1 MPTLVEIRE
10 EIAAKSKQL
19 AEIFEQAGPDL
30 DLSKA
35 EALKAYADG
44 PSRAAEVKRRNDELS
59 ALGAK
64 RDELAELEGIGQRA
78 RATSEEHNRP
88 APGNRPAAPN
98 GKTARPIRNLA
109 EILSGSQE
117 YQAFQAGRL
126 KTATFELSPE
136 EYQLLQFEARYG
148 SEFRAAT
155 LTLGDINNPATRR
168 PGIVESAQEERTV
181 RDLMLQGETD
191 NNTLTYMEE
200 TTFTNAAATVAEA
213 GTKPESALN
222 FTERTDNVRK
232 IATWIPATRELLQ
245 DVRGLESYIRGR
257 LIFMVK
263 RTEEVQLL
271 TGDGVAPNILGLH
284 NRTGVQA
291 QAKGADPTPDAVYK
305 AMTLVRNTG
314 FAEPTAV
321 VFHPNDWQD
330 VRLLRTADGIYI
342 WGNPSDAGP
351 ERIWGLPIRQTT
363 AETENT
369 ALVGAFRPM
378 AQVFE
383 REGVTITV
391 STEHSTFFVEN
402 KVAIL
407 AEERIALAVYRPA
420 AFAKV
425 TGI

>member
-1 MPTLVEIRE
+1 MPTLVDVRE
-10 EIAAKSKQL
+10 EIAVKSKQL
-19 AEIFEQAGPDL
+19 AEIFEQAGAEL

-35 EALKAYADG
+35 EALKACADG
-44 PSRAAEVKRRNDELS
+44 ASRAAEVKRRNDELS
-59 ALGAK
+59 ALGAQ
-64 RDELAELEGIGQRA
+64 RDELAELEAIGQRA
-78 RATSEEHNRP
+78 REVSDAHNRP
-88 APGNRPAAPN
+88 AASGRPVFPN
-98 GKTARPIRNLA
+98 GKTAAPIRSLGQILA
-109 EILSGSQE
+109 TSQE
-117 YQAFQAGRL
+117 YQAFKAGRS

-136 EYQLLQFEARYG
+136 EYDLLRLEARYG
-148 SEFRAAT
+148 LDIRAAT

-200 TTFTNAAATVAEA
+200 TTFTNAAAAVAEA
-213 GTKPESALN
+213 GTKPESTLD

-232 IATWIPATRELLQ
+232 IATWIPATRELLT

-257 LIFMVK
+257 LTFMVK

-271 TGDGVAPNILGLH
+271 TGDGIAPNILGVL
-284 NRTGVQA
+284 NRSGIQT
-291 QAKGADPTPDAVYK
+291 QAKGADPTPDAIYK
-305 AMTLVRNTG
+305 GMNKVRTIG

-321 VFHPNDWQD
+321 VFHPNDWMD
-330 VRLLRTADGIYI
+330 IRLLRTADGLYI

-351 ERIWGLPIRQTT
+351 ERIWSLPIRQTT

-369 ALVGAFRPM
+369 GLVGAFRPM

-420 AFAKV
+420 AFCKV